1 MRFDGKVAIVTGSGQ
16 GIGKAIAMAL
26 AAEGAK
32 VVTNNRK
39 PGTQGG
45 DAATVAAEIKA
56 AGGDAVPFFGS
67 VSDYQEA
74 KKLIQTAVSNFG
86 KIDILVNNAGI
97 TFRGPFIN
105 STVEQINAILDVDIK
120 GCIYCCQ
127 HVIPYMA
134 RQRYGKIVN
143 ISSGAGLKAEPMI
156 SIYSAAKYAILGLTE
171 ALAAELAYY
180 NINVNAVCPG
190 QVRTAMNVPRPGQSY
205 INNFFRREITSE
217 DIAHGVLFLV
227 SDEARNIT
235 SCGLPITAGCEKTLP
250 APDPYFTV

>member
-39 PGTQGG
+39 AGTQGG

-56 AGGDAVPFFGS
+56 AGGEVVPFFGN
-67 VSDYQEA
+67 VSDYDEA
-74 KKLIQTAVSNFG
+74 KKLIQMAVSNFG

-97 TFRGPFIN
+97 SLRGPFIN
-105 STVEQINAILDVDIK
+105 YTVEQIDAVIDIDIK

-134 RQRYGKIVN
+134 KQRYGKIVN
-143 ISSGAGLKAEPMI
+143 ISSGAGLKADPMI

-190 QVRTAMNVPRPGQSY
+190 GVRTAMNMPRPGKSY
-205 INNFFRREITSE
+205 TDNFFRREITPE
-217 DIAHGVLFLV
+217 DIAAGVLFLA

-235 SCGLPITAGCEKTLP
+235 SYGLPVTAGQEKPIP
-250 APDPYFTV
+250 APEPYFTV